1 MFEKGKNI
9 NKIQLQSY
17 PDDDDDDD
25 DDEELLDDEER
36 FRRLRFF
43 FSFFR
48 FRFFFFSFFRR
59 FFRLR
64 SSRLTSST
72 RARSDDASS
81 LGRFCA
87 SAIAMGSSRAM
98 RDASKSTLPVVARG
112 HSRSPVL

>member
-25 DDEELLDDEER
+25 DDDEELLDDDER

-43 FSFFR
+43 SFLR

-64 SSRLTSST
+64 SSRLTSAT
-72 RARSDDASS
+72 KARSDDVSS
-81 LGRFCA
+81 RGRFA
-87 SAIAMGSSRAM
+87 RTGAMGSSRAM
-98 RDASKSTLPVVARG
+98 RDASKSTLPVWFRG